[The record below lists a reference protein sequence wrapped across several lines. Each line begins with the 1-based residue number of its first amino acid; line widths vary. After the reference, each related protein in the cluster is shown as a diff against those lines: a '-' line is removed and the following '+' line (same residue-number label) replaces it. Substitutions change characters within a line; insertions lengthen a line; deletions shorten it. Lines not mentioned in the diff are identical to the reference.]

1 MRMKINERCYDIY
14 KNKIYKK
21 MNDSDVSIDE
31 QMLYD
36 MNMALINI
44 TELLIS
50 YDKGNTIENFTK
62 ALRKQLDVMDKEYK

>member
-44 TELLIS
+44 TEILIS

>member
-1 MRMKINERCYDIY
+1 MKINERCYEIY
-14 KNKIYKK
+14 ANKIYKK

-44 TELLIS
+44 EELLIS
-50 YDKGNTIENFTK
+50 YDKGNTIENFIK

>member
-1 MRMKINERCYDIY
+1 MKINERCYDIY

-31 QMLYD
+31 QMIFD
-36 MNMALINI
+36 MNIALVNI
-44 TELLIS
+44 SELLIS
-50 YDKGNTIENFTK
+50 YDKGNTVENFIK